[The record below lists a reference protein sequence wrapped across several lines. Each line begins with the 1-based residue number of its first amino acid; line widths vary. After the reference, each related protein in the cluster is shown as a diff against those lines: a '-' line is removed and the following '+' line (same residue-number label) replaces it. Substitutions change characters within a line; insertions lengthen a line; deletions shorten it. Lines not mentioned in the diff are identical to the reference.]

1 MGDRKRFIFTA
12 IFVSLVSI
20 AAGLSIANGWLPS
33 RAAQEQYGE
42 KTWTDTTVRRVIH
55 AHDGLPEHEHIIT
68 VVVATTE
75 GTPHGTFHDFAAVGT
90 AQVATTAPAAAAPAQ
105 GATPAQGAALAQGK
119 NEIII
124 SGREYMPSILTVPV
138 GTKVTWINKDGE
150 MHTVTSD
157 KFIGSLAPLASFS
170 HTFTEPGTYEYHCD
184 SRPEMTGTII
194 VK

>member
-1 MGDRKRFIFTA
+1 MGKSRKFIFTA
-12 IFVSLVSI
+12 ILIGLVAVALGFSV
-20 AAGLSIANGWLPS
+20 AKGWLPTK
-33 RAAQEQYGE
+33 AAEQQYAE
-42 KTWTDTTVRRVIH
+42 KTWTDKTVRRVVH
-55 AHDGLPEHEHIIT
+55 THDGLPEHEHIIT

-75 GTPHGTFHDFAAVGT
+75 TTPHGTFHDFAAVGT
-90 AQVATTAPAAAAPAQ
+90 AQVAVVAPAAAAPSQ
-105 GATPAQGAALAQGK
+105 GAALVPGAALAQGK

-124 SGREYMPSILTVPV
+124 NGREYMPSILTVTV

-157 KFIGSLAPLASFS
+157 KFTGGLSPLSSFS

-184 SRPEMTGTII
+184 SRPEMSGTII